1 MIPIFDYQR
10 TLADIE
16 EEVIEAIRRTL
27 HSGQLILGPQT
38 RQFEQAFARQ
48 VGADFCIGVTSGTTA
63 LHLAM
68 LALDIGPGDE
78 VITVANTCP
87 PTIAAIEL
95 TGATP
100 VLVEVQDSDLLIDPE
115 AVTQAIT
122 PKTRGIIPV
131 HLWGQSVDIE
141 TLLAISQDTGIPI
154 IEDCAQGQG
163 TLYRGQHVGT
173 FGRVGCFSFYPTK
186 NLGAY
191 GDAGSI
197 VTNDR
202 ELAERITRMRM
213 YGYSRSNYAIERGM
227 NARIAEMQAAILSVK
242 LAHLDGWLAQ
252 RRANAA
258 RYQAEIANPQLRLPP
273 LYPDRVHAY
282 HQFVIRCADRPA
294 LIRHLEQHGIGYGI
308 HYPVPIHQMPAYQHL
323 RTSPLPITEAAS
335 REILSIPVHEALNE
349 EEVSTIIQ
357 VLNSL
362 PE

>member
-1 MIPIFDYQR
+1 MIPTFDYLR
-10 TLADIE
+10 TLAEIE
-16 EEVIEAIRRTL
+16 EEIVEAILQTL
-27 HSGQLILGPQT
+27 HSGQLILGSQT
-38 RQFEQAFARQ
+38 RQFEQAFAQQ
-48 VGADFCIGVTSGTTA
+48 VGAEFCIGVTSGTTA

-78 VITVANTCP
+78 VITTANTCP

-100 VLVEVQDSDLLIDPE
+100 VLVEVYESDLLIDPE
-115 AVTQAIT
+115 AVIRAIT
-122 PKTRGIIPV
+122 PDTRGIVPV

-141 TLLAISQDTGIPI
+141 ALLAISQDTGIPI

-191 GDAGSI
+191 GDAGAI

-213 YGYSRSNYAIERGM
+213 YGYSCPNYAIEKGM
-227 NARIAEMQAAILSVK
+227 NARIAEIQAAILTVK
-242 LAHLDGWLAQ
+242 LAHLDGWLAK

-258 RYQAEIANPQLRLPP
+258 RYQAEIVHPRLRLPH

-282 HQFVIRCADRPA
+282 HQFVIRCPDRPA
-294 LIRHLEQHGIGYGI
+294 LIQHLEQHGIGYGI
-308 HYPVPIHQMPAYQHL
+308 HYPVPIHQMPAYLHL
-323 RTSPLPITEAAS
+323 QTSPLPITEAAS
-335 REILSIPVHEALNE
+335 GEILSIPVHEALE
-349 EEVSTIIQ
+349 DAEVSSIIQ

-362 PE
+362 P